1 MEKDITGL
9 LEVTVAGG
17 YLMEGYGSRET
28 FDFAMDLLISARRPT
43 TVNTWVVT
51 ALQQILTPSFI
62 TVDIFALVVP

>member
-9 LEVTVAGG
+9 LEVTVTGV

-28 FDFAMDLLISARRPT
+28 FYFAMDVLISARRPT

-51 ALQQILTPSFI
+51 ALQRILTPSFI